1 MKRGNFRRTLW
12 IVFLCSLLLLP
23 GCWSRKELS
32 EITFVIGASIG
43 KGPEGKGIKV
53 ITQTARVDV
62 LATTSKSDTPAF
74 VNFEKTGRTVFD
86 AVRNIT
92 LESPLKLFWG
102 HQQMLLITE
111 EMAKDGFTEAINFF
125 ARDHETS
132 RHVMMAI
139 IEGDEEAFM
148 YTQTSKQEIPL
159 MSLRTMIRDYI
170 SNGKLIPVEVHD
182 YLRADST
189 PGICYVVPL
198 VRMQVKE
205 GVPHYEMS
213 GTALFANDKMSD
225 KLTADQTRGLVWL
238 LNMMDSTV
246 IPVNVTATARNNPE
260 EFQADEMSIE
270 VLNAKT
276 KIKALGNMQFEVNTK
291 VQVSLGEE
299 NLRENFARDEYK
311 HLTEMVQEQVAKIIE
326 QEMQEVVK
334 ITKKVGTDPGGFG
347 RALYRQ
353 RPDEWRQLRGDWC
366 GGVYPDINVKYN
378 VTVELV
384 GGMLLRDMDAH

>member
-1 MKRGNFRRTLW
+1 MKRGNFRRALW
-12 IVFLCSLLLLP
+12 VVFLCSLLILP

-43 KGPEGKGIKV
+43 KGPDEKGIKV

-74 VNFEKTGRTVFD
+74 VNFEKTGKTVFD
-86 AVRNIT
+86 AIRNIT

-111 EMAKDGFTEAINFF
+111 ELAKDGFTDAINFF

-139 IEGDEEAFM
+139 IEGDPEAFM

-159 MSLRTMIRDYI
+159 MSLRTMVKDYI

-182 YLRADST
+182 YLRADAT

-198 VRMQVKE
+198 VRLQVKE

-213 GTALFANDKMSD
+213 GTALFANDKMSA

-238 LNMMDSTV
+238 LDMMNSTV
-246 IPVNVTATARNNPE
+246 IPVNVTATAKNNAE
-260 EFQADEMSIE
+260 EFPADEISIE

-291 VQVSLGEE
+291 VQASLGEE
-299 NLRENFARDEYK
+299 NLRENFVRDEYK
-311 HLTEMVQEQVAKIIE
+311 HLTEMIQEQVAKIIE

-378 VTVELV
+378 VTVEIV